1 MTDFY
6 LSGTL
11 LYLPMIFHL
20 VDVPFKELSW
30 RHFQCALSRQFPHT
44 NKSCWEIFSAAQDF
58 SVSSFTSW
66 LLVKDSLKPT
76 FVITLPSLLSFDVTV
91 RHSPC
96 LWVEIWHNIG
106 FSETFDAAFA
116 VPPFMSLWTSTQLS
130 ATREIIPMSQFPIPI
145 FKFFGLPWV
154 SVLCLAPEFCTPK
167 FLSCEMHW

>member
-1 MTDFY
+1 MICICPFPLHCLLHVFDVTDFY
-6 LSGTL
+6 LSGNL

-20 VDVPFKELSW
+20 VDVHFKELSW

-76 FVITLPSLLSFDVTV
+76 FVITLPSFLSFDVTL

-106 FSETFDAAFA
+106 FSKMFDAAFA
-116 VPPFMSLWTSTQLS
+116 VPPFMSLMDEHS
-130 ATREIIPMSQFPIPI
+130 AFSNKRNNSHVSIPNTH
-145 FKFFGLPWV
+145 L
-154 SVLCLAPEFCTPK
+154 
-167 FLSCEMHW
+167 